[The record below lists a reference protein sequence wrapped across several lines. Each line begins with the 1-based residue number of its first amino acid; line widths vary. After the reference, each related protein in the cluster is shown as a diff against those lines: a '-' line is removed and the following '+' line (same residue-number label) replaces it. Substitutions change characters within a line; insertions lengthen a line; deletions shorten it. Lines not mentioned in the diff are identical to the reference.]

1 MDMEDI
7 EKKMKHLYKNV
18 TSGKLTKEIA
28 DEMSELIDKVEDIGG
43 DIKDNLSS
51 MIDDM
56 KKAIKKMK

>member
-28 DEMSELIDKVEDIGG
+28 EEMSELIDKVEDIGG

>member
-1 MDMEDI
+1 MGMDDI
-7 EKKMKHLYKNV
+7 EKKMKNLYKNV

-28 DEMSELIDKVEDIGG
+28 DEMSDLIDKVEDVGG
-43 DIKDNLSS
+43 DLKDNLAS

>member
-1 MDMEDI
+1 MGMEDM

-28 DEMSELIDKVEDIGG
+28 EEMSELIDKVEEVGG
-43 DIKDNLSS
+43 DLKDNLAS

>member
-28 DEMSELIDKVEDIGG
+28 EEMSELIDKVEDIGG

-56 KKAIKKMK
+56 KKAIKK

>member
-28 DEMSELIDKVEDIGG
+28 DEMSDLIDKVEDIGG

>member
-7 EKKMKHLYKNV
+7 EKKMKKLYKNV

-28 DEMSELIDKVEDIGG
+28 DEMSDLIDKVEDIGG

-51 MIDDM
+51 MSDDM
-56 KKAIKKMK
+56 KNAIKKMK